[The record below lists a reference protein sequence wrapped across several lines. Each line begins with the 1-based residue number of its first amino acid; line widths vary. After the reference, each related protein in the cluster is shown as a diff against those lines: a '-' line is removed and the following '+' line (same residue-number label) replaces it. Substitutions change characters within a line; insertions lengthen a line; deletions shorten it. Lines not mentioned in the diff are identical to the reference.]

1 MHDVQAARGTPLT
14 GDGSPDGF
22 ARDTTTSGARPRLL
36 MAAVALV
43 AYVLDVGT
51 KIWAV
56 EHLTGREP
64 LNVVGDLLRFNL
76 TRNPGAA
83 FSTGTGL
90 TLALSSLAV
99 VAVVVCGVPAAM
111 QQQRYSPILKHAH
124 QHTRIDWPRLGIVIT
139 MLVVAIVVNVLIN
152 SRFHEHSERFPW
164 LGAAVWL
171 VILAST
177 GVRRPDWELMPEAF
191 KGSVFLLALVLC
203 ASMMPVDRLPAASWQ
218 TAFGLGFLAHRL
230 RLPPLVELQ
239 YWKYMAAL
247 FAGYLVVISIFF
259 IVKTVVLGGR
269 GSASHDHGHGH

>member
-1 MHDVQAARGTPLT
+1 MQAARGTPLT

-99 VAVVVCGVPAAM
+99 VAVVVILWVGRRVGTRLWALALGLLLAGVGGNLTDRLFRAPGPMRGHVVDFM
-111 QQQRYSPILKHAH
+111 QLPHWPIFNVADIC
-124 QHTRIDWPRLGIVIT
+124 ID
-139 MLVVAIVVNVLIN
+139 
-152 SRFHEHSERFPW
+152 
-164 LGAAVWL
+164 
-171 VILAST
+171 T
-177 GVRRPDWELMPEAF
+177 GVALIVLQALRGIAIDGRRTGHEEEQDGDLEPE
-191 KGSVFLLALVLC
+191 GT
-203 ASMMPVDRLPAASWQ
+203 P
-218 TAFGLGFLAHRL
+218 
-230 RLPPLVELQ
+230 
-239 YWKYMAAL
+239 
-247 FAGYLVVISIFF
+247 
-259 IVKTVVLGGR
+259 
-269 GSASHDHGHGH
+269 